1 MEKQE
6 LFKLLNHMV
15 SELCGVN
22 LEFQYDLTKSDKGIE
37 CFALKDGNL
46 RLAELTFEYGVLS
59 RSEILKSSKSPAVPT
74 VQTKSGKDE
83 KPLLFVAP
91 TTWQMCFE
99 QNYDPR
105 IRKPT
110 AKNGFQNDAI
120 IREMLLRLPKE
131 GKKPT
136 DLCKQSEYLKF
147 HLRVRKSMQVSK
159 IYREVQDG
167 TRMRSNKK
175 GRPKSKFVKTPYEN
189 AAEQVS
195 SELNPQFT

>member
-6 LFKLLNHMV
+6 LFKLLKHMV

-22 LEFQYDLTKSDKGIE
+22 LEFEYDLAKSDKGIE
-37 CFALKDGNL
+37 CFVLKDGNL
-46 RLAELTFEYGVLS
+46 RLAELTFEYGDFS
-59 RSEILKSSKSPAVPT
+59 SSEILKSSKNPAVPT

-105 IRKPT
+105 IRKPI
-110 AKNGFQNDAI
+110 AKNGLENEAI
-120 IREMLLRLPKE
+120 IREMLLRLPRE

-147 HLRVRKSMQVSK
+147 HLRVRRSMQVSK

-167 TRMRSNKK
+167 TRIRSNKK
-175 GRPKSKFVKTPYEN
+175 GRPKSNLVESPYET
-189 AAEQVS
+189 AAEQADS
-195 SELNPQFT
+195 GLNPQFT